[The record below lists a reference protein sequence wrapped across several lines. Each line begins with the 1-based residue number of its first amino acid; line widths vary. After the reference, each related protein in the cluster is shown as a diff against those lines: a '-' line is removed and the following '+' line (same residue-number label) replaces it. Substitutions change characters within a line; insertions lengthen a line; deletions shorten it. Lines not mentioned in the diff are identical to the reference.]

1 MTENTN
7 DRCAW
12 QESMKDELARACLAA
27 LARRA
32 GKAGIVVGY
41 DEIDYDFP
49 DDEIELACDGDAKA
63 IRITAVWLPAAPEVR
78 S

>member
-1 MTENTN
+1 MDVNHE
-7 DRCAW
+7 
-12 QESMKDELARACLAA
+12 ELIRACLAA

-32 GKAGIVVGY
+32 GKTGLVVRY

-49 DDEIELACDGDAKA
+49 DDDLELVCDGDAQA
-63 IRITAVWLPAAPEVR
+63 IRITATWFPHPAPEVK